1 MLHRLAQLVP
11 GRQRFAP
18 LWLLLGAL
26 LGGCGP
32 SADDPRAGVEALV
45 ERAVAAAEAGDHRAL
60 LELVARDYEDG
71 AGRDR
76 RQVGFYLRTL
86 LGRYPGVTVAV
97 RSLDIELDSPRLA
110 RAELALVAIA
120 RREGTPLPVGLDAD
134 LIRLRLALRRDDGWL
149 VTRADRWNGVSD

>member
-1 MLHRLAQLVP
+1 MFQRLAQLVARR
-11 GRQRFAP
+11 RQFAP
-18 LWLLLGAL
+18 LWLLFGAV

-60 LELVARDYEDG
+60 LELVARDYEDD

-86 LGRYPGVTVAV
+86 LGRYPGVTMAV

-120 RREGTPLPVGLDAD
+120 RREGAPLPVGLDAD
-134 LIRLRLALRRDDGWL
+134 LIRLRLALRRDDDWL
-149 VTRADRWNGVSD
+149 VTRADRLTGVAN

>member
-1 MLHRLAQLVP
+1 M
-11 GRQRFAP
+11 
-18 LWLLLGAL
+18 LLGVAL
-26 LGGCGP
+26 AAGCGP

-45 ERAVAAAEAGDHRAL
+45 ERAVAAAEDGDYRAL

-86 LGRYPGVTVAV
+86 FGRYPGVTVAV

-110 RAELALVAIA
+110 RAELALIALA
-120 RREGTPLPVGLDAD
+120 RREGAPLPVGLDAD
-134 LIRLRLALRRDDGWL
+134 LIRLRLALRRDGDWL
-149 VTRADRWNGVSD
+149 VTRADRLHGVAD